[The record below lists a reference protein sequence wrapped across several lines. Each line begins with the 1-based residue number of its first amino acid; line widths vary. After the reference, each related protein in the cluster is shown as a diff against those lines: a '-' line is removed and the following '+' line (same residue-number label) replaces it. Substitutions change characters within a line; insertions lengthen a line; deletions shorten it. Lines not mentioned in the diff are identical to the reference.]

1 MTSSEVVKQLE
12 LAQAA
17 TQAAINALNSL
28 IVPHDYQ
35 DVAAFVA
42 KASLQ
47 LLQATHALMQSDDT
61 RAFAAIEQADE
72 LLDGAFEIIDSEL
85 EDDEEA

>member
-1 MTSSEVVKQLE
+1 MTSNEVIKQLE
-12 LAQAA
+12 QAQTA
-17 TQAAINALNSL
+17 TQSAVNALNNL

-35 DVAAFVA
+35 DVAGLVA
-42 KASLQ
+42 QASLQ

-72 LLDGAFEIIDSEL
+72 LLDGAFAIIDSEL
-85 EDDEEA
+85 EDDEE